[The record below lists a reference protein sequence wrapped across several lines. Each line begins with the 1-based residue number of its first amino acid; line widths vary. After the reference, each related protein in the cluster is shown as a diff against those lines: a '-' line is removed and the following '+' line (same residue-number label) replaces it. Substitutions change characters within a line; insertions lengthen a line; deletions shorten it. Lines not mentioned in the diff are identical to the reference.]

1 MAFYVNRHMKKYHYL
16 PTWTRAIRLCVE
28 KCLWLVKD
36 ECRRNTVC
44 KEKGLKQRTP
54 AVMRTYLLRLRMA
67 IPMHRANPPYNTKQP
82 NKNIIHADNGILLS
96 PYT

>member
-1 MAFYVNRHMKKYHYL
+1 MVSERWMSQKH
-16 PTWTRAIRLCVE
+16 
-28 KCLWLVKD
+28 CLLRKRPKAATEAPMW
-36 ECRRNTVC
+36 
-44 KEKGLKQRTP
+44 
-54 AVMRTYLLRLRMA
+54 TYLLRLRMA